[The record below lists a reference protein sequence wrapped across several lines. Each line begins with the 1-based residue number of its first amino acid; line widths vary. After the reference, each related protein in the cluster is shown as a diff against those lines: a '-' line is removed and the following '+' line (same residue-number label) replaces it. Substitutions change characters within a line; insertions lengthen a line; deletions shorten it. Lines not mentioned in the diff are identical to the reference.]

1 MICSRCITLE
11 AERDEARLDRDRL
24 RAALKR
30 LLASIRVSDE
40 LMVAYV
46 SDSAALARAKAEA
59 GVER

>member
-1 MICSRCITLE
+1 MTCSKCVTLE

-24 RAALKR
+24 RNALKR

-46 SDSAALARAKAEA
+46 SDSAALANAVMEEKR
-59 GVER
+59 

>member
-1 MICSRCITLE
+1 MICSKCVTLE

-24 RAALKR
+24 RNALKR

-46 SDSAALARAKAEA
+46 SDSSALENAAMEEKR
-59 GVER
+59 